1 VTVYDPEKGLIE
13 IDISLPIPLK
23 DLQQMPDLQT
33 YVNSA
38 QNLVDDY
45 LPAKDTVM
53 DMYNKVRTTVLRCC
67 KKKFKQSIS
76 VFSLSD
82 EHVTTKA
89 FA

>member
-1 VTVYDPEKGLIE
+1 VKVTVYDPEKGLIE

-45 LPAKDTVM
+45 LPAKETVM
-53 DMYNKVRTTVLRCC
+53 DMYNKVRNTVSCC
-67 KKKFKQSIS
+67 C
-76 VFSLSD
+76 
-82 EHVTTKA
+82 
-89 FA
+89 